1 VCKKRNGGTIMSNQY
16 QMPAPTFSTFIASLS
31 SSAMV
36 QLGEIAEPTT
46 GQKLTNL
53 PMAKHTID
61 IIALLQEKTKGNL
74 TNEENKLIQNVLTDL
89 RMRYIS
95 AINK

>member
-1 VCKKRNGGTIMSNQY
+1 MSKQY
-16 QMPAPTFSTFIASLS
+16 QMPDPTFSTFIASLS

-46 GQKLTNL
+46 GQKEANL

-61 IIALLQEKTKGNL
+61 VIAMLQEKTKGNL

-89 RMRYIS
+89 RMRYIR

>member
-1 VCKKRNGGTIMSNQY
+1 MRNQY

-46 GQKLTNL
+46 GQNQKNM

-89 RMRYIS
+89 RMRYIG

>member
-1 VCKKRNGGTIMSNQY
+1 MSNQY

-46 GQKLTNL
+46 GQKQANL

-74 TNEENKLIQNVLTDL
+74 THEENKLIQNLLTDL

>member
-1 VCKKRNGGTIMSNQY
+1 MSNQY
-16 QMPAPTFSTFIASLS
+16 QMPAPSFSTFIASLS

-46 GQKLTNL
+46 GQKQGNM

-74 TNEENKLIQNVLTDL
+74 TSDENKLIQNVLTDL

>member
-1 VCKKRNGGTIMSNQY
+1 MSHQY

-46 GQKLTNL
+46 GQKLSNM

-74 TNEENKLIQNVLTDL
+74 TNEESKLIQNVLTDL

>member
-1 VCKKRNGGTIMSNQY
+1 MSKQY

-46 GQKLTNL
+46 GQKQNNM

-95 AINK
+95 AVNK